1 MMRNE
6 VKSPPTLKLRRTGTV
21 ARNVRRGRPSKPR
34 LGLAET
40 GSPLRSKGGGGRKK
54 ILITGGAGFT
64 PHHFLPRCSI
74 GVRQVAGRAETCNL
88 SVWRSYV

>member
-1 MMRNE
+1 MQNE
-6 VKSPPTLKLRRTGTV
+6 V
-21 ARNVRRGRPSKPR
+21 
-34 LGLAET
+34 
-40 GSPLRSKGGGGRKK
+40 RKK